1 MLTGGDVLHHYPSPR
16 LPFILVNNYGPTE
29 CTVVAT
35 SGSVPSNVFS
45 NERPTIGRPISN
57 THTYILDEQ
66 LRQVPIG
73 TTGELHV
80 GGKGVACG
88 YLNQSGLTSEK
99 FIPDPFSLIPGARL
113 YKTGDLARYSPD
125 GQIVFMGRIDDQI
138 KIRGYRIEPNEI
150 ITALGSHPK
159 ISSSHV
165 IAQETYGEEKRLVA
179 YVVPSLGSQPTDAE
193 LREFLRMRLPE
204 YMVPNVFVLLDC
216 LPLTANGKV
225 DRQALPMPT
234 ASNTLQSEL
243 QVIPRTVV
251 ERRVAVIVAKLL
263 QMQNVG
269 ATDNFFL
276 LGGHSLLG
284 TQLIASIR
292 DNFGVELSLRSL
304 FRAPTVAELSA
315 EIENLL
321 VAKLEAMSEEDAQ
334 RMLGTPA

>member
-1 MLTGGDVLHHYPSPR
+1 
-16 LPFILVNNYGPTE
+16 
-29 CTVVAT
+29 
-35 SGSVPSNVFS
+35 
-45 NERPTIGRPISN
+45 
-57 THTYILDEQ
+57 
-66 LRQVPIG
+66 
-73 TTGELHV
+73 
-80 GGKGVACG
+80 
-88 YLNQSGLTSEK
+88 
-99 FIPDPFSLIPGARL
+99 
-113 YKTGDLARYSPD
+113 
-125 GQIVFMGRIDDQI
+125 
-138 KIRGYRIEPNEI
+138 
-150 ITALGSHPK
+150 
-159 ISSSHV
+159 
-165 IAQETYGEEKRLVA
+165 
-179 YVVPSLGSQPTDAE
+179 
-193 LREFLRMRLPE
+193 
-204 YMVPNVFVLLDC
+204 LLDC